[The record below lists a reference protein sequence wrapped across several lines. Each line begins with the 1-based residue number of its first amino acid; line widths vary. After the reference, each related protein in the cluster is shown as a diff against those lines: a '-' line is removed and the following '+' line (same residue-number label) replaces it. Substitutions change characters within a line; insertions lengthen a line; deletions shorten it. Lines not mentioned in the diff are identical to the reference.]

1 MEKTK
6 YRGHEIEI
14 KQDENAES
22 PREWDN
28 LGTMVCF
35 HRRYLGDEHTFTV
48 EEVKDILDR
57 KDVIALPLYLYD
69 HSGITMSCKPF
80 SCPWDSGQV
89 GIIFADYEKIRK
101 EFSVTRVGAKLREKV
116 RKILISEVE
125 TYDTYLRG
133 EVYGYVTDYDSC
145 WGYYSEK
152 EALDE
157 AKGVIDRHIK
167 KAITEHLAEVKAWI
181 KNKVGLQYR
190 KPLGV

>member
-1 MEKTK
+1 MK

-14 KQDENAES
+14 KTDENAES

-28 LGTMVCF
+28 IGEMVCF
-35 HRRYLGDEHTFTV
+35 HRRYDLGDEHKFTV
-48 EEVKDILDR
+48 EEVKDISDR

-69 HSGITMSCKPF
+69 HSGITISCKPF

-125 TYDTYLRG
+125 TYDKFLRG
-133 EVYGYVTDYDSC
+133 EVYGYVTEDDSC
-145 WGYYSEK
+145 WGYYSE
-152 EALDE
+152 EE
-157 AKGVIDRHIK
+157 
-167 KAITEHLAEVKAWI
+167 AITEAKSVIDWRIKEAIKAHLAEVKAWI